1 MDNDYSLQELI
12 ANMQQMV
19 QSNSNKLN
27 GAASTSGGPSWTYTT
42 PATISD
48 HVKSVY
54 YPSEYYGKQWDDRY
68 TYTGGTTSTTSVE
81 EIRHMALVNRI
92 DRLEKMLE
100 ERLCVLN
107 PNPEMLQKW
116 EILQEI
122 YNQYKAA
129 EALLFGHDA
138 DE

>member
-19 QSNSNKLN
+19 ATNKNKLN
-27 GAASTSGGPSWTYTT
+27 SASTSGDPTWTYA
-42 PATISD
+42 PNISD
-48 HVKSVY
+48 HVNSIY
-54 YPSEYYGKQWDDRY
+54 YPNEYYGKQWDDRY
-68 TYTGGTTSTTSVE
+68 AYTGTTTSTTSVE
-81 EIRHMALVNRI
+81 ESRHMALVNRI
-92 DRLEKMLE
+92 DRLEKMLTD
-100 ERLCVLN
+100 RLCVLN

>member
-12 ANMQQMV
+12 TNMQQMV
-19 QSNSNKLN
+19 QANTSKLN
-27 GAASTSGGPSWTYTT
+27 SVASSGDPMWTYGSGSTQVQSIYQ
-42 PATISD
+42 PND
-48 HVKSVY
+48 
-54 YPSEYYGKQWDDRY
+54 YYGKQWDQRY
-68 TYTGGTTSTTSVE
+68 TYTGTTTSTTSAD

-92 DRLEKMLE
+92 DRLEKMLT

>member
-27 GAASTSGGPSWTYTT
+27 SAASTSGGPSWTYTT
-42 PATISD
+42 PNISD

-54 YPSEYYGKQWDDRY
+54 YPSDYYGKQWDDRY

>member
-1 MDNDYSLQELI
+1 MDNDYSLQELL

-19 QSNSNKLN
+19 QTNNNKLHN
-27 GAASTSGGPSWTYTT
+27 TASATGGPSWTYT
-42 PATISD
+42 PATNDYVTSI
-48 HVKSVY
+48 Y
-54 YPSEYYGKQWDDRY
+54 NPTTYPAKQWDDRY
-68 TYTGGTTSTTSVE
+68 TYTGNTTSINTSSLE
-81 EIRHMALVNRI
+81 ELRYGELSNRMARM
-92 DRLEKMLE
+92 EKILE

-107 PNPEMLQKW
+107 PNPEMLQKQK
-116 EILQEI
+116 ILQEI